1 MNEYWAFSVAGHTLA
16 VWSIVASFTSW
27 FPPAAAFIAL
37 VFYIIQIYESKTFQ
51 GALENRRKRKVERLR
66 KKLKELED

>member
-27 FPPAAAFIAL
+27 FPSTAALIAL
-37 VFYIIQIYESKTFQ
+37 VFYVIQIYESKTFQ
-51 GALENRRKRKVERLR
+51 GALENRRRRKIAKLR
-66 KKLKELED
+66 KKLEELDN